1 MVVLGQGK
9 DLLEKIVVHLNVALI
24 NANDVIVPELNSR
37 DIVCSATHNHL
48 DLFLSDP
55 PPLGKEIDPVDAANP
70 QPVLLNINTVLTIAN
85 NLP

>member
-37 DIVCSATHNHL
+37 DIVCSPAHNHL
-48 DLFLSDP
+48 DLFLSDS
-55 PPLGKEIDPVDAANP
+55 PPLGKQIDPVDAANP